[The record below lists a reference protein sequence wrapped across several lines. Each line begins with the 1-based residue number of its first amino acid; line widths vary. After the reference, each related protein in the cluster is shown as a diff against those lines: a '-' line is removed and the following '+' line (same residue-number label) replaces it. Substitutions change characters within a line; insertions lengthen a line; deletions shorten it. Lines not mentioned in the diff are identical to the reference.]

1 MIAVVVA
8 MSLNGAISTSAGTLA
23 GMPRELGTAPGNG
36 AGACVHCVLMS
47 AWSLMPW

>member
-8 MSLNGAISTSAGTLA
+8 RSLKGAIRTSAATRA
-23 GMPRELGTAPGNG
+23 GMPLEPGTATGNG

-47 AWSLMPW
+47 ASSPIPW